1 MNLNEQMTR
10 LAQQA
15 KAASRELAKL
25 TTAEKNACLLAM
37 ATALE
42 QNADAI
48 KQANA
53 LDMEFGASHG
63 LSAAMLDRLK
73 LDDKRIAGMAK
84 GLREVAALPDPI
96 GKILDERT
104 RPNGLKLQKIST
116 PIGVVVIIY
125 ESRPN
130 VTADAA
136 SLCFKSGNATILRG
150 GKEAL
155 NSNQIIARTMI
166 DAGKVAHQGFPE
178 HAIQVVP
185 TPDREAIPILLSLT
199 QYVDLCM
206 PRGGESLIRAVAD
219 CSKVPVIKHYKGV
232 CHVYV
237 DADADLQMAEEITL
251 NAKVQRPGVCNSAE
265 TLLVDQAVAKSFLPH
280 MAQKLADKKVELRC
294 DPVALGLVQSA
305 IHHPQSAI
313 KAAAVQ
319 DYFTEYMDYIL
330 NVRVVDGVR
339 AAIDH
344 INFYGSAHSD
354 SIVTKN
360 EAHAKQFLAEVDSA
374 AVYWNASTR
383 FTDGG
388 EFGMGAEIGIST
400 DKIGARG
407 PMGLDELT
415 SYKWLGIGNGQIRS

>member
-1 MNLNEQMTR
+1 
-10 LAQQA
+10 
-15 KAASRELAKL
+15 
-25 TTAEKNACLLAM
+25 
-37 ATALE
+37 
-42 QNADAI
+42 
-48 KQANA
+48 
-53 LDMEFGASHG
+53 MEFGASHG

-73 LDDKRIAGMAK
+73 LDDKRISGMAK
-84 GLREVAALPDPI
+84 GLREVAALPDPV
-96 GKILDERT
+96 GKILDERI

-155 NSNQIIARTMI
+155 NSNQIIAKTMI
-166 DAGKVAHQGFPE
+166 DAGKQTLANSVGRASSRAGSSGASPYQEFPE

-232 CHVYV
+232 CHVFV
-237 DADADLQMAEEITL
+237 DADADLKMAGEITM

-265 TLLVDQAVAKSFLPH
+265 TLLVDKAVAEKFLP
-280 MAQKLADKKVELRC
+280 AVGEKLFARHVELRA
-294 DPVALGLVQSA
+294 DVTALANLKSQIENFKSA
-305 IHHPQSAI
+305 KLKPATE
-313 KAAAVQ
+313 Q
-319 DYFTEYMDYIL
+319 DWFTEYNDYIL

-339 AAIDH
+339 AAIEH
-344 INFYGSAHSD
+344 INFYGSGHSD

-360 EAHAKQFLAEVDSA
+360 EAHAQQFLAEVDSA

-415 SYKWLGIGNGQIRS
+415 SYKWLGIGTGQIRT